1 MQGEVQT
8 ADTNWKQ
15 LLGAAILGLAIAAW
29 FGVDRAA
36 AQSAPDSTAQPAATS
51 TAQPATTPE
60 AAPPAA
66 ATPTETAPAA
76 AAAATD
82 SAAVPAAT
90 TATTTPAATTPAAA
104 AADDTTDADGGWP
117 RLIVAPS
124 GASIILYQPQLM
136 SWKDQR
142 YLTAM
147 AAVSYTPRGASK
159 PDLGTIRLESPTS
172 TSVEDRMVN
181 FQKVSLTSMNFPSLE
196 KVESQELLAEIQKSL
211 PKENVLISLDRILA
225 MADTSQINA
234 KNVNIN
240 TEPPPIFYSEKPA
253 ILVQTDGEPI
263 MAAVDGTSLK
273 YVVNTNWDLFQD
285 TSTKVY
291 YLRNDNYWLQS
302 PDLGAWEPVDKLP
315 KDFEKLANDDNW
327 KNVKANIPGKKISK
341 GKMPVVFVTRTPGE
355 LILLDGSP
363 KFEEVEGTNLRW
375 IRNSESDLFQHQ
387 KKNVY
392 ALLSGRWFQTADP
405 KKGPW
410 TFATNT
416 LPADFKLIPSGHPRA
431 RVLSSIPGTEEA
443 AQAMLLA
450 QVPTTARVDAKTLKA
465 PDVKYDGDP
474 KFKAISGTSV
484 FYAENSAYDVLKVGS
499 LYYLCY
505 QAVWFM
511 SSTPAGPW
519 EVTTTIPA
527 DIYNIPGDSPVHNV
541 TYVTVI
547 DANPAY
553 PTYGYTAGYVGVT
566 IAFGCAMWGTGY
578 YYPPYYH
585 YGMGY
590 PVYYPRPMCYG
601 AGATYNPWTGAY
613 GSYQTAYGPYG
624 GVARGASYNPNT
636 GTYKR
641 GAMAWGPTGAN
652 GYASAYNPR
661 TGTSASTRQ
670 GSNVYGSWGST
681 SVQRGDDWAR
691 TQRTTDAQGNTKW
704 KAQGSGGGSATG
716 VRTDQGSGFVGKK
729 GDDVYAGKDGN
740 VYKKTDSGW
749 QQYDKGNG
757 WSDVN
762 QPGNGNRPD
771 NGNRPSTQPS
781 GGAGA
786 GGGGTQRPSTQPST
800 QPSTRPGGDA
810 PSAGQLDKDSR
821 ARSQGAQQTRD
832 YGNYQR
838 SGGSGGG
845 SGSYSGSR
853 GGSSGG
859 SRGGG
864 GGGSRGGGGGGRRR

>member
-1 MQGEVQT
+1 MV
-8 ADTNWKQ
+8 A
-15 LLGAAILGLAIAAW
+15 GL
-29 FGVDRAA
+29 GVDRAA
-36 AQSAPDSTAQPAATS
+36 AQSAPDSTAQPA
-51 TAQPATTPE
+51 TTPAPAPDAAATAAQAPTAAPAAPDSVGPAAAAAAAPAAAPDSAAATA

-66 ATPTETAPAA
+66 A
-76 AAAATD
+76 AT
-82 SAAVPAAT
+82 
-90 TATTTPAATTPAAA
+90 
-104 AADDTTDADGGWP
+104 ADDDSTDADGGWP

-147 AAVSYTPRGASK
+147 AAVSYLPKGASK
-159 PDLGTIRLESPTS
+159 PDLGTVRFESPTS

-181 FQKVSLTSMNFPSLE
+181 VQKVTLTSMNFPSLE
-196 KVESQELLAEIQKSL
+196 KSETQEVLGEIQKSL
-211 PKENVLISLDRILA
+211 PKENVLVALDRILA
-225 MADTSQINA
+225 MADTSQISA
-234 KNVNIN
+234 RNVTIN
-240 TEPPPIFYSEKPA
+240 TEPPPIFYTEKPG
-253 ILVQTDGEPI
+253 ILIQTDGEPI
-263 MAAVDGTSLK
+263 LAAVDGTSLK

-285 TSTKVY
+285 TSTKIY
-291 YLRNDNYWLQS
+291 YLRNENYWLQS
-302 PDLGAWEPVDKLP
+302 PDLGAWTPVDKLP
-315 KDFEKLANDDNW
+315 KDFEKLSNDDNW
-327 KNVKANIPGKKISK
+327 KDVKANIPGKKISK

-355 LILLDGSP
+355 LIVLDGSP
-363 KFEEVEGTNLRW
+363 KFEEVEGTKLRW
-375 IRNSESDLFQHQ
+375 VRNSESDLFQYQ
-387 KKNVY
+387 KKDVY
-392 ALLSGRWFQTADP
+392 ALLSGRWFKTADP

-410 TFATNT
+410 TFATST

-431 RVLSSIPGTEEA
+431 RVLSSIPGTDEA

-474 KFKAISGTSV
+474 KFKPISGTGV
-484 FYAENSAYDVLKVGS
+484 LYAENSAYDVLKVGS

-511 SSTPAGPW
+511 SATPAGPW
-519 EVTTTIPA
+519 EVTTSIPA
-527 DIYNIPGDSPVHNV
+527 EIYNIPSDSPVHNV

-547 DANPAY
+547 DSDPAY

-578 YYPPYYH
+578 YYPPYYR
-585 YGMGY
+585 YPGMGY
-590 PVYYPRPMCYG
+590 PVYYPRPMAYG
-601 AGATYNPWTGAY
+601 CGATYNPWTGAY

-670 GSNVYGSWGST
+670 GSNVYGSWGSS

-691 TQRTTDAQGNTKW
+691 TQRVTDAQGNTKW
-704 KAQGSGGGSATG
+704 KAQGSGGGAAAG
-716 VRTDQGSGFVGKK
+716 RRTDSGSGFVGKK

-762 QPGNGNRPD
+762 RPD
-771 NGNRPSTQPS
+771 NGNRPSTSDRP
-781 GGAGA
+781 GAS
-786 GGGGTQRPSTQPST
+786 GGGTERPST
-800 QPSTRPGGDA
+800 QPSTRPGTDS
-810 PSAGQLDKDSR
+810 PSAGQLDRDSR
-821 ARSQGAQQTRD
+821 ARSQGEQKTRD
-832 YGNYQR
+832 YGDYQR
-838 SGGSGGG
+838 SGGSSANRG

-853 GGSSGG
+853 GSSSGSRGGG
-859 SRGGG
+859 SRGG
-864 GGGSRGGGGGGRRR
+864 GGGSRGGGGGRRR